1 MINLSIEFNDFNPRG
16 GSAPQL
22 NEANDVV
29 ITFKSLR
36 HGK

>member
-1 MINLSIEFNDFNPRG
+1 MTQLRNQLKYLGG

>member
-1 MINLSIEFNDFNPRG
+1 MTQLRNQLKYLG
-16 GSAPQL
+16 GGAPQL

>member
-1 MINLSIEFNDFNPRG
+1 MTQLRNQLKYLG
-16 GSAPQL
+16 GGQLPQL

>member
-1 MINLSIEFNDFNPRG
+1 MTQLRNQLKYLG
-16 GSAPQL
+16 GGQLPPQL

>member
-1 MINLSIEFNDFNPRG
+1 MTQLRNQLKYLGVS
-16 GSAPQL
+16 SPQL

-36 HGK
+36 HGR